1 MSLPQ
6 PPAPTTC
13 YRHPQREAWR
23 QCTRCGKVACA
34 DCLVQAAVGSH
45 CVDCAKA
52 ARPDV
57 STRVKYWKARQL
69 APVTSVLIGLNLAV
83 FVWIALGG
91 GDAIAFGG
99 NSRTADLGVSKWLL
113 GGTIEFEGRSLPG
126 FEQGEW
132 YRIVTSGFIHYG
144 VIHLAMNM
152 YGLYLLGGVLERRL
166 GSARFGLLYMA
177 SLVGGSAGVVL
188 LQPNSA
194 GAHGGASGAVFG
206 LIAALAISL
215 WQQGVSPMNSDI
227 GQLLILNL
235 FITFAGRSFISVGGH
250 LGGAAAGALCG
261 LVMLGKPW
269 KPAPK
274 WATYATPVGVA
285 AAAVLATV
293 VAVTSG

>member
-23 QCTRCGKVACA
+23 QCTRCGNVACT
-34 DCLVQAAVGSH
+34 DCLVQAAVGSQ

-69 APVTSVLIGLNLAV
+69 TPVTSGMIALNIAV

-91 GDAIAFGG
+91 GGAIAFGS
-99 NSRTADLGVSKWLL
+99 NSRTDELGLNKWLL
-113 GGTIEFEGRSLPG
+113 GGTIDVGGRSLQIV
-126 FEQGEW
+126 EQGEW

-144 VIHLAMNM
+144 ILHLAMNM
-152 YGLYLLGGVLERRL
+152 WGIYVLGNVLERRL
-166 GSARFGLLYMA
+166 GSARFALLYMA

-188 LQPNSA
+188 LQPNSP

-206 LIAALAISL
+206 LIAALAFSL
-215 WQQGVSPMNSDI
+215 WQQGVNPMNSNI

-250 LGGAAAGALCG
+250 LGGAVAGALCG

-269 KPAPK
+269 KPAPR
-274 WATYATPVGVA
+274 WATYAAPVGVA
-285 AAAVLATV
+285 ALALLATV
-293 VAVTSG
+293 VAVTSA

>member
-34 DCLVQAAVGSH
+34 ECLVQAAVGSH

-52 ARPDV
+52 AKPPV
-57 STRVKYWKARQL
+57 TTRVKYWKARQL
-69 APVTSVLIGLNLAV
+69 TPVTSGMIALNIAV
-83 FVWIALGG
+83 FVWIAMGG
-91 GDAIAFGG
+91 GGAVMFGS
-99 NSRTADLGVSKWLL
+99 NTRTDDLGVSKAIL
-113 GGTIEFEGRSLPG
+113 EGILTYGSGVPVA
-126 FEQGEW
+126 QPHEW
-132 YRIVTSGFIHYG
+132 YRIITSGFVHYG
-144 VIHLAMNM
+144 IIHLAMNM
-152 YGLYLLGGVLERRL
+152 YGLYLLGGALERRL
-166 GSARFGLLYMA
+166 GSPRFFLLYMA
-177 SLVGGSAGVVL
+177 SLLGGSAGVVL
-188 LQPNSA
+188 LQPNSNA
-194 GAHGGASGAVFG
+194 IHGGASGAVFG

-215 WQQGVSPMNSDI
+215 WQQGVNPMNSSI

-250 LGGAAAGALCG
+250 LGGAIAGALCG

-274 WATYATPVGVA
+274 WATYAAPIGVA
-285 AAAVLATV
+285 AVAVLATV
-293 VAVTSG
+293 MAVTSA